1 MIHSVLAI
9 NCYSFCQGKTG
20 KDLPIIRTQ
29 LDDQLRSL
37 TLAETPHFL
46 MELKKTSI

>member
-9 NCYSFCQGKTG
+9 NCYSFW
-20 KDLPIIRTQ
+20 KDFPIIRTQ